1 MISRLNYM
9 QGISFKEDH
18 ISQIPALQ
26 LLQKFGYTYLTP
38 DEALA
43 MRGGKTS
50 NVLLEDVLRN
60 QLRRI
65 NSIRVNRNKEELFSE
80 QNIENGVL
88 AMRNIPMEGGYL
100 SGNEAV
106 YNLLTL
112 GKAFEQSIDGDKKS
126 YTMRFIDW
134 EHPERNVFH
143 VAEEF
148 AVTRT
153 GMADTYRPD
162 IVLFVNGIPLVVIE
176 CKRPDIKAALDQAI
190 SQHLRNQK
198 DDGIRSLYLYSA
210 LLLSIGNSYGAYATT
225 GTPAKFWT
233 KWKEM
238 FLTEK
243 EEAEHIQQLNCLVNT
258 PLDEKRKAHLFS
270 DRFRYVR
277 AYFDAMEQERV
288 LPTEQDLYLF
298 GLCRPERLLDLIHN
312 FTIYDGGIKK
322 LARYQQY
329 FTVKEITERVKTLD
343 HGKRRGGVVWHTQGS
358 GKSLTMVLLAQA
370 IAQAKEILNPR
381 IVMVTD
387 RTDLDSQITNT
398 FKKCGREVINATTGT
413 HLVELLESKTDA
425 IITTVINKFET
436 AVKRIK
442 HPLTDPNIFIL
453 IDEAHRSQY
462 KEMAIKMDKVLPNAC
477 KIAFT
482 GTPLMKKEKNTANT
496 FGGIIRPVYTMRQ
509 AVEDGAVVPLL
520 YEGRIVPQ
528 HVHEGPIDDFF
539 TKVCEGLN
547 EYQTADLKKKY
558 SRTDFVNQTDQRV
571 YSIAWNISEHFRD
584 NWQGTKFKAMLVTPR
599 KAIAVLY
606 KKYLDEIGLVSSE
619 VLITAPDT
627 REGEESSYG
636 DTSEEVKAYWKK
648 MMDEHGT
655 PKKYQENL
663 ISRFKNQ
670 EQPEIM
676 IVVDKLLTG
685 FDEPKVVVMYL
696 DRKLNG
702 HTLLQAVA
710 RVNRVCDGKEFGY
723 IVDYYGVLKELDE
736 ALDLYSNYD
745 EEEQAVFRETLESVD
760 TEIAKL
766 PQKYSNL
773 WDLFKSISNKRDLE
787 AYAQSLREEDRR
799 QEFYERLTAYASC
812 LKIALSTRD
821 FHAKTPEE
829 DIKRYKD
836 DLNMFVKLRSAVQ
849 LRYSD
854 TIDYKQYEGQIQKL
868 INRHVESG
876 AVKLITEL
884 VNIFDTEAFEQEV
897 EKIVGIAAK
906 ADTIA
911 SRTSKFI
918 TENIDTDPVF
928 YKKFSQLLKET
939 IAAYEQGRIDELE
952 YLKRV
957 LKYKEDIL
965 AHTDNELP
973 EELQQNNAAKAYY
986 GLALETY
993 QRIFS
998 DTQMSLKKLALETAM
1013 TFDEIINHTL
1023 IVDGSVLVD
1032 WQQKSDIIGRMKIE
1046 LEDYLIDEVK
1056 RKYGLNFSFDD
1067 MDTIIDG
1074 CVDVAKLWIK

>member
-1 MISRLNYM
+1 MMNL
-9 QGISFKEDH
+9 SFKEDH
-18 ISQIPALQ
+18 ISQLPALM
-26 LLQKFGYTYLTP
+26 LLMKLGYTYLTP

-50 NVLLEDVLRN
+50 NVLFEEVLRN

-100 SGNEAV
+100 NGNEAL

-134 EHPERNVFH
+134 ERPERNVYH
-143 VAEEF
+143 VTEEF

-176 CKRPDIKAALDQAI
+176 CKRPDIKGALEQAI

-210 LLLSIGNSYGAYATT
+210 LLLSIGNSYGAYGTT
-225 GTPAKFWT
+225 ATPAKFWN
-233 KWKEM
+233 KWREM
-238 FLTEK
+238 FVTEHD
-243 EEAEHIQQLNCLVNT
+243 EAEYARQLDNLVNE
-258 PLDEKRKAHLFS
+258 PLSEEQKDHLFGN
-270 DRFRYVR
+270 RFRYVR
-277 AYFDAMEQERV
+277 TYFDEQMQEPV
-288 LPTEQDLYLF
+288 LPTEQDRYLYS
-298 GLCRPERLLDLIHN
+298 LCRPERLLDLIHN

-329 FTVKEITERVKTLD
+329 FAVKEIAARVRTLD

-370 IAQAKEILNPR
+370 IAQMQEIPGAR

-387 RTDLDSQITNT
+387 RTDLDSQITGT
-398 FKKCGREVINATTGT
+398 FKKCGREVMNATTGT
-413 HLVELLESKTDA
+413 HLVELLESKSDA
-425 IITTVINKFET
+425 VITTIINKFET
-436 AVKRIK
+436 AVKRMSR
-442 HPLTDPNIFIL
+442 PLTDPNIFIL

-482 GTPLMKKEKNTANT
+482 GTPLMKREKNTART
-496 FGGIIRPVYTMRQ
+496 FGGIIRPVYTVRQ

-528 HVHEGPIDDFF
+528 SVNEGPIDDFF
-539 TKVCEGLN
+539 SKVCEELN
-547 EYQTADLKKKY
+547 EYETADLKKKY
-558 SRTDFVNQTDQRV
+558 SRTDSVNQTDQRI
-571 YSIAWNISEHFRD
+571 YSIAWNISEHFRN
-584 NWQGTKFKAMLVTPR
+584 NWQGTKFKAMLVVPR
-599 KAIAVLY
+599 KSIAVLY
-606 KKYLDEIGLVSSE
+606 KKYLDEIGMVSSE
-619 VLITAPDT
+619 VLITTPET

-636 DTSEEVKAYWKK
+636 ETSEAVKAYWKR
-648 MMDEHGT
+648 MLEEHGT
-655 PKKYQENL
+655 PKKYQDNL
-663 ISRFKNQ
+663 IARFKNQ
-670 EQPEIM
+670 EHPEIM

-685 FDEPKVVVMYL
+685 FDEPKVAVMYL

-710 RVNRVCDGKEFGY
+710 RVNRVCDDKEFGY
-723 IVDYYGVLKELDE
+723 IIDYYGVLKELDD
-736 ALDLYSNYD
+736 ALELYSNYD
-745 EEEQAVFRETLESVD
+745 VEEQEAFRETLEPVD

-766 PQKYSNL
+766 PQRYSDL
-773 WDLFKSISNKRDLE
+773 WELFKTIPNKRDLE

-812 LKIALSTRD
+812 LKIALSTRE
-821 FHAKTPEE
+821 FHVRTSDEE
-829 DIKRYKD
+829 VKRYKD

-854 TIDYKQYEGQIQKL
+854 AIDYRQYESQIQKL
-868 INRHVESG
+868 INSHVTSS
-876 AVKLITEL
+876 AVKPVTEL

-897 EKIVGIAAK
+897 EKLEGKAAK

-918 TENIDTDPVF
+918 TENMDSDPAF

-939 IAAYEQGRIDELE
+939 IAAYEQGRIDEVE
-952 YLKRV
+952 YLQRV
-957 LKYKEDIL
+957 LKYKDDVL

-973 EELQQNNAAKAYY
+973 DELQHNNAAKAYY

-993 QRIFS
+993 RRAFG
-998 DTQMSLKKLALETAM
+998 DTPVDLKQLALDTAWA
-1013 TFDEIINHTL
+1013 FDGIINRTL
-1023 IVDGSVLVD
+1023 IIDGQVLVD
-1032 WQQKSDIIGRMKIE
+1032 WQQKSDIIGRMKIR

-1056 RKYGLNFSFDD
+1056 RKYGLAFSFDD
-1067 MDTIIDG
+1067 MDVIIDG
-1074 CVDVAKLWIK
+1074 CVEVAKLWIR

>member
-1 MISRLNYM
+1 MMNL
-9 QGISFKEDH
+9 SFKEDH
-18 ISQIPALQ
+18 ISQLPALM
-26 LLQKFGYTYLTP
+26 LLMKLGYTYLTP

-50 NVLLEDVLRN
+50 NVLLEEVLRN

-100 SGNEAV
+100 NGNEAL

-134 EHPERNVFH
+134 ERPERNVYH
-143 VAEEF
+143 VTEEF

-176 CKRPDIKAALDQAI
+176 CKRPDIKGALEQAI

-210 LLLSIGNSYGAYATT
+210 LLLSIGNSYGAYGTT
-225 GTPAKFWT
+225 ATPAKFWN
-233 KWKEM
+233 KWREM
-238 FLTEK
+238 FVTEQD
-243 EEAEHIQQLNCLVNT
+243 EAEYARQLDNLVNE
-258 PLDEKRKAHLFS
+258 PLSEEQKDHLFGN
-270 DRFRYVR
+270 RFRYVR
-277 AYFDAMEQERV
+277 TYFDEQMQEPV
-288 LPTEQDLYLF
+288 LPTEQDRYLYS
-298 GLCRPERLLDLIHN
+298 LCRPERLLDLIHN

-329 FTVKEITERVKTLD
+329 FAVKEIAARVRTLD

-370 IAQAKEILNPR
+370 IAQMREIPGAR

-387 RTDLDSQITNT
+387 RTDLDSQITST
-398 FKKCGREVINATTGT
+398 FKKCGREVMNATTGT
-413 HLVELLESKTDA
+413 HLMELLESKSDA
-425 IITTVINKFET
+425 VITTIINKFET
-436 AVKRIK
+436 AVKRMSR
-442 HPLTDPNIFIL
+442 PLTDPNIFIL

-482 GTPLMKKEKNTANT
+482 GTPLMKREKNTART
-496 FGGIIRPVYTMRQ
+496 FGGIIRPVYTVRQ

-528 HVHEGPIDDFF
+528 SVNEGPIDDFF
-539 TKVCEGLN
+539 SKVCEELN
-547 EYQTADLKKKY
+547 EYETADLKKKN
-558 SRTDFVNQTDQRV
+558 SRTDSVNQTDQRI
-571 YSIAWNISEHFRD
+571 YSIAWNISEHFRN

-599 KAIAVLY
+599 KSIAVLY
-606 KKYLDEIGLVSSE
+606 KKFLDEIDIVSSE
-619 VLITAPDT
+619 VLITAPET

-636 DTSEEVKAYWKK
+636 ETSEAVNAYWGK

-655 PKKYQENL
+655 PKKYQDNL
-663 ISRFKNQ
+663 IARFKNQ
-670 EQPEIM
+670 EHPEIM

-685 FDEPKVVVMYL
+685 FDEPKVAVMYL

-710 RVNRVCDGKEFGY
+710 RVNRVCDDKEFGY
-723 IVDYYGVLKELDE
+723 IIDYYGVLKELDD
-736 ALDLYSNYD
+736 ALELYSNYD
-745 EEEQAVFRETLESVD
+745 VEEQEAFRETLEPVD

-766 PQKYSNL
+766 PQRYSDL
-773 WDLFKSISNKRDLE
+773 WELFKTIPNKRDLE

-812 LKIALSTRD
+812 LKIALSTRE
-821 FHAKTPEE
+821 FHVRTSDEE
-829 DIKRYKD
+829 VKRYKD

-854 TIDYKQYEGQIQKL
+854 AIDYRQYESQIQKL
-868 INRHVESG
+868 INSHVTSS
-876 AVKLITEL
+876 AVKPVTEL

-897 EKIVGIAAK
+897 EKLEGKAAK

-918 TENIDTDPVF
+918 TENMDSDPAF

-939 IAAYEQGRIDELE
+939 IAAYEQGRIDEVE
-952 YLKRV
+952 YLQRV
-957 LKYKEDIL
+957 LKYKDDVL

-973 EELQQNNAAKAYY
+973 DELQHNNAAKAYY

-993 QRIFS
+993 RRAFG
-998 DTQMSLKKLALETAM
+998 DTPIDLKQLALDTAWA
-1013 TFDEIINHTL
+1013 FDGIINRTL
-1023 IVDGSVLVD
+1023 IIDGQVLVD
-1032 WQQKSDIIGRMKIE
+1032 WQQKSDIIGRMKIR

-1056 RKYGLNFSFDD
+1056 RKYGLAFSFDD
-1067 MDTIIDG
+1067 MDVIIDG
-1074 CVDVAKLWIK
+1074 CVEVAKLWIR

>member
-1 MISRLNYM
+1 M

-18 ISQIPALQ
+18 ISQVPALQ
-26 LLQKFGYTYLTP
+26 LLQKLGYTYLTP
-38 DEALA
+38 DEALT

-50 NVLLEDVLRN
+50 NVLLEDVLRS

-143 VAEEF
+143 VTEEF

-176 CKRPDIKAALDQAI
+176 CKRPDIKGALDQAI

-198 DDGIRSLYLYSA
+198 DDGIRGLYLYSA

-243 EEAEHIQQLNCLVNT
+243 EEAEYIQQLDCLVNT

-288 LPTEQDLYLF
+288 LPTEQDQYLF

-370 IAQAKEILNPR
+370 IAQAKEIQNPR

-398 FKKCGREVINATTGT
+398 FKKCGREVMNATTGT

-436 AVKRIK
+436 AVKRMK

-496 FGGIIRPVYTMRQ
+496 FGGIIRPVYTVRQ

-584 NWQGTKFKAMLVTPR
+584 NWQGTKFKGMLVTPR

-710 RVNRVCDGKEFGY
+710 RVNRVCDDKEFGY
-723 IVDYYGVLKELDE
+723 IIDYYGVLKELDE
-736 ALDLYSNYD
+736 ALELYSNYD
-745 EEEQAVFRETLESVD
+745 EEGQEAFRETLEPVD

-766 PQKYSNL
+766 PQKYSDL
-773 WDLFKSISNKRDLE
+773 WDLFKSIPNKRDLE

-812 LKIALSTRD
+812 LKIALSTRN
-821 FHAKTPEE
+821 FHAQTPDEE
-829 DIKRYKD
+829 IKRYKD
-836 DLNMFVKLRSAVQ
+836 DLNMFVKLKSAVQ

-854 TIDYKQYEGQIQKL
+854 TIDYKQYEGQIHKL

-876 AVKLITEL
+876 AVKPITEL

-897 EKIVGIAAK
+897 EKIVGTAAK

-918 TENIDTDPVF
+918 TENMDTDPAF

-957 LKYKEDIL
+957 LKCKDDIL
-965 AHTDNELP
+965 SHTDNELP

-993 QRIFS
+993 QRIFG
-998 DTQMSLKKLALETAM
+998 DAQVDLKNLALETAM
-1013 TFDEIINHTL
+1013 TFDGIINRTL

-1046 LEDYLIDEVK
+1046 LEDYLIDDVK
-1056 RKYGLNFSFDD
+1056 RKYGLDFSFDD

>member
-1 MISRLNYM
+1 MMNL
-9 QGISFKEDH
+9 SFKEDH
-18 ISQIPALQ
+18 ISQLPALM
-26 LLQKFGYTYLTP
+26 LLMKLGYTYLTP

-50 NVLLEDVLRN
+50 NVLLEEVLRN

-100 SGNEAV
+100 NGNEAL

-134 EHPERNVFH
+134 ERPERNVYH
-143 VAEEF
+143 VTEEF

-176 CKRPDIKAALDQAI
+176 CKRPDIKGALEQAI

-210 LLLSIGNSYGAYATT
+210 LLLSIGNSYGAYGTT
-225 GTPAKFWT
+225 ATPAKFWN
-233 KWKEM
+233 KWREM
-238 FLTEK
+238 FVTEQD
-243 EEAEHIQQLNCLVNT
+243 EAEYARQLDNLVNE
-258 PLDEKRKAHLFS
+258 PLSEEQKDHLFGN
-270 DRFRYVR
+270 RFRYVR
-277 AYFDAMEQERV
+277 TYFDEQMQEPV
-288 LPTEQDLYLF
+288 LPTEQDRYLYS
-298 GLCRPERLLDLIHN
+298 LCRPERLLDLIHN

-329 FTVKEITERVKTLD
+329 FAVKEIAARVRTLD

-370 IAQAKEILNPR
+370 IAQMREIPGAR

-387 RTDLDSQITNT
+387 RTDLDSQITST
-398 FKKCGREVINATTGT
+398 FKKCGREVMNATTGT
-413 HLVELLESKTDA
+413 HLMELLESKSDA
-425 IITTVINKFET
+425 VITTIINKFET
-436 AVKRIK
+436 AVKRMSR
-442 HPLTDPNIFIL
+442 PLTDPNIFIL

-482 GTPLMKKEKNTANT
+482 GTPLMKREKNTART
-496 FGGIIRPVYTMRQ
+496 FGGIIRPVYTVRQ

-528 HVHEGPIDDFF
+528 SVNEGPIDDFF
-539 TKVCEGLN
+539 SKVCEELN
-547 EYQTADLKKKY
+547 EYETADLKKKN
-558 SRTDFVNQTDQRV
+558 SRTDSVNQTDQRI
-571 YSIAWNISEHFRD
+571 YSIAWNISEHFRN

-599 KAIAVLY
+599 KSIAVLY
-606 KKYLDEIGLVSSE
+606 KKFLDEIDIVSSE
-619 VLITAPDT
+619 VLITAPET

-636 DTSEEVKAYWKK
+636 ETSEAVNAYWGK

-655 PKKYQENL
+655 PKKYQDNL
-663 ISRFKNQ
+663 IARFKNQ
-670 EQPEIM
+670 EHPEIM

-685 FDEPKVVVMYL
+685 FDEPKVAVMYL

-710 RVNRVCDGKEFGY
+710 RVNRVCDDKEFGY
-723 IVDYYGVLKELDE
+723 IIDYYGVLKELDD
-736 ALDLYSNYD
+736 ALELYSNYD
-745 EEEQAVFRETLESVD
+745 VEEQEAFRETLEPVD

-766 PQKYSNL
+766 PQRYSDL
-773 WDLFKSISNKRDLE
+773 WELFKTIPNKRDLE

-812 LKIALSTRD
+812 LKIALSTRE
-821 FHAKTPEE
+821 FHVRTSDEE
-829 DIKRYKD
+829 VKRYKD

-854 TIDYKQYEGQIQKL
+854 AIDYRQYESQIQKL
-868 INRHVESG
+868 INSHVTSS
-876 AVKLITEL
+876 AVKPVTEL

-897 EKIVGIAAK
+897 EKLEGKAAK
-906 ADTIA
+906 ADTLA

-918 TENIDTDPVF
+918 TENMDSDPAF

-939 IAAYEQGRIDELE
+939 IAAYEQGRIDEVE
-952 YLKRV
+952 YLQRV
-957 LKYKEDIL
+957 LKYKDDVL

-973 EELQQNNAAKAYY
+973 DELQHNNAAKAYY

-993 QRIFS
+993 RRAFG
-998 DTQMSLKKLALETAM
+998 DTPIDLKQLALDTAWA
-1013 TFDEIINHTL
+1013 FDGIINRTL
-1023 IVDGSVLVD
+1023 IIDGQVLVD
-1032 WQQKSDIIGRMKIE
+1032 WQQKSDIIGRMKIR

-1056 RKYGLNFSFDD
+1056 RKYGLAFSFDD
-1067 MDTIIDG
+1067 MDVIIDG
-1074 CVDVAKLWIK
+1074 CVEVAKLWIR

>member
-1 MISRLNYM
+1 MYM

-26 LLQKFGYTYLTP
+26 LLQKLGYTYLTP

-50 NVLLEDVLRN
+50 NVLLEDVLRS

-88 AMRNIPMEGGYL
+88 AMRKIPMEGGYL

-134 EHPERNVFH
+134 ERPERNVFH
-143 VAEEF
+143 VTEEF

-176 CKRPDIKAALDQAI
+176 CKRPDIKGALDQAI

-198 DDGIRSLYLYSA
+198 DDGIRGLYLYSA

-238 FLTEK
+238 FVTEK
-243 EEAEHIQQLNCLVNT
+243 EEAEYIQQLDCLVNM
-258 PLDEKRKAHLFS
+258 PLDGRQKAHLFS

-277 AYFDAMEQERV
+277 AYFDAMEQENV
-288 LPTEQDLYLF
+288 LPTEQDRYLF

-329 FTVKEITERVKTLD
+329 FTVKEITERVKTLEN
-343 HGKRRGGVVWHTQGS
+343 GKCRGGVVWHTQGS

-398 FKKCGREVINATTGT
+398 FKKCGREVMNATTGT
-413 HLVELLESKTDA
+413 HLVELLDSKTDA

-436 AVKRIK
+436 AVKRMK
-442 HPLTDPNIFIL
+442 QPLSDPNIFIL

-496 FGGIIRPVYTMRQ
+496 FGGIIRPVYTVRQ

-547 EYQTADLKKKY
+547 EYQTTDLKKKY

-619 VLITAPDT
+619 VLITAPDM

-655 PKKYQENL
+655 PKKYQDNL

-685 FDEPKVVVMYL
+685 FDEPKIVVMYL

-723 IVDYYGVLKELDE
+723 IIDYYGVLKELDE
-736 ALDLYSNYD
+736 ALELYSNYD
-745 EEEQAVFRETLESVD
+745 EEEQAAFRETMESID

-766 PQKYSNL
+766 PQKYSYL
-773 WDLFKSISNKRDLE
+773 WDLFKSIPNKRDLE

-821 FHAKTPEE
+821 FHAQTPEE
-829 DIKRYKD
+829 EIKRYKD

-854 TIDYKQYEGQIQKL
+854 TIDYKQYEGQTQKL

-876 AVKLITEL
+876 AVKPITEL

-897 EKIVGIAAK
+897 EKIVGTAAK

-918 TENIDTDPVF
+918 TENMDTDPVF

-993 QRIFS
+993 QRIF
-998 DTQMSLKKLALETAM
+998 DDAQVDLKKLALETAM
-1013 TFDEIINHTL
+1013 TFDGIINRTL

-1046 LEDYLIDEVK
+1046 LEDYLIDDVK
-1056 RKYGLNFSFDD
+1056 RKYGLDFSFDD

>member
-1 MISRLNYM
+1 MMNL
-9 QGISFKEDH
+9 SFKEDH
-18 ISQIPALQ
+18 ISQLPALM
-26 LLQKFGYTYLTP
+26 LLMKLGYTYLTP

-50 NVLLEDVLRN
+50 NVLLEEVLRN

-100 SGNEAV
+100 NGNETV

-134 EHPERNVFH
+134 ERPERNVYH
-143 VAEEF
+143 VTEEF

-176 CKRPDIKAALDQAI
+176 CKRPDIKGALEQAI

-210 LLLSIGNSYGAYATT
+210 LLLSIGNSYGAYGTT
-225 GTPAKFWT
+225 ATPAKFWN
-233 KWKEM
+233 KWREM
-238 FLTEK
+238 FVTEQD
-243 EEAEHIQQLNCLVNT
+243 EAEYARQLDNLVNE
-258 PLDEKRKAHLFS
+258 PLSEEQKDHLFGN
-270 DRFRYVR
+270 RFRYVR
-277 AYFDAMEQERV
+277 TYFDEQMQEPV
-288 LPTEQDLYLF
+288 LPTEQDRYLYS
-298 GLCRPERLLDLIHN
+298 LCRPERLLDLIHN

-329 FTVKEITERVKTLD
+329 FAVKEIAARVRTLD

-370 IAQAKEILNPR
+370 IAQMREIPGAR

-387 RTDLDSQITNT
+387 RTDLDSQITST
-398 FKKCGREVINATTGT
+398 FKKCGREVMNATTGT
-413 HLVELLESKTDA
+413 HLVELLESKSDA
-425 IITTVINKFET
+425 VITTIINKFET
-436 AVKRIK
+436 AVKRMGR
-442 HPLTDPNIFIL
+442 PLTDPNIFIL

-482 GTPLMKKEKNTANT
+482 GTPLMKREKNTART
-496 FGGIIRPVYTMRQ
+496 FGGIIRPVYTVRQ

-528 HVHEGPIDDFF
+528 SVNEGPIDDFF
-539 TKVCEGLN
+539 SKVCEELN
-547 EYQTADLKKKY
+547 EYETADLKKKY
-558 SRTDFVNQTDQRV
+558 SRTDSVNQTDQRI
-571 YSIAWNISEHFRD
+571 YSIAWNISEHFRN
-584 NWQGTKFKAMLVTPR
+584 NWQGTKFKAMLVVPR
-599 KAIAVLY
+599 KSIAVLY
-606 KKYLDEIGLVSSE
+606 KRYLDEIGMVSSE
-619 VLITAPDT
+619 VLITAPET

-636 DTSEEVKAYWKK
+636 ETSEAVKAYWRK

-655 PKKYQENL
+655 PKKYQDNL
-663 ISRFKNQ
+663 IARFKNQ
-670 EQPEIM
+670 EHPEIM

-685 FDEPKVVVMYL
+685 FDEPKVAVMYL

-710 RVNRVCDGKEFGY
+710 RVNRVCDDKEFGY
-723 IVDYYGVLKELDE
+723 IIDYYGVLKELDD
-736 ALDLYSNYD
+736 ALELYSNYD
-745 EEEQAVFRETLESVD
+745 VEEQEAFRETLEPVD

-766 PQKYSNL
+766 PQRYSDL
-773 WDLFKSISNKRDLE
+773 WELFKTIPNKRDLE

-812 LKIALSTRD
+812 LKIALSTRE
-821 FHAKTPEE
+821 FHVRTSDEE
-829 DIKRYKD
+829 VKRYKD

-854 TIDYKQYEGQIQKL
+854 AIDYRQYESQIQKL
-868 INRHVESG
+868 INSHVTSS
-876 AVKLITEL
+876 AVKLVTEL

-897 EKIVGIAAK
+897 EKLEGKAAK

-918 TENIDTDPVF
+918 TENMDSDPAF

-939 IAAYEQGRIDELE
+939 IAAYEQGRIDEVE
-952 YLKRV
+952 YLQRV
-957 LKYKEDIL
+957 MKYKDDVL

-973 EELQQNNAAKAYY
+973 DELQHNNAAKAYY

-993 QRIFS
+993 RRAFG
-998 DTQMSLKKLALETAM
+998 DTPVDLKQLALDTAWA
-1013 TFDEIINHTL
+1013 FDGIINRTL
-1023 IVDGSVLVD
+1023 IIDGQVLVD
-1032 WQQKSDIIGRMKIE
+1032 WQQKSDIIGRMKIR

-1056 RKYGLNFSFDD
+1056 RKYGLAFSFDD
-1067 MDTIIDG
+1067 MDVIIDG
-1074 CVDVAKLWIK
+1074 CVEVAKLWIR

>member
-1 MISRLNYM
+1 MMNL
-9 QGISFKEDH
+9 SFKEDH
-18 ISQIPALQ
+18 ISQLPALM
-26 LLQKFGYTYLTP
+26 LLMKLGYTYLTP

-50 NVLLEDVLRN
+50 NVLFEEVLRN

-100 SGNEAV
+100 NGNEAL

-134 EHPERNVFH
+134 ERPERNVYH
-143 VAEEF
+143 VTEEF

-176 CKRPDIKAALDQAI
+176 CKRPDIKGALEQAI

-210 LLLSIGNSYGAYATT
+210 LLLSIGNSYGAYGTT
-225 GTPAKFWT
+225 ATPAKFWN
-233 KWKEM
+233 KWREM
-238 FLTEK
+238 FVTEQD
-243 EEAEHIQQLNCLVNT
+243 EAEYARQLDNLVNE
-258 PLDEKRKAHLFS
+258 PLSEEQKDHLFGN
-270 DRFRYVR
+270 RFRYVR
-277 AYFDAMEQERV
+277 TYFDEQMQEPV
-288 LPTEQDLYLF
+288 LPTEQDRYLYS
-298 GLCRPERLLDLIHN
+298 LCRPERLLDLIHN

-329 FTVKEITERVKTLD
+329 FAVKEIAARVRTLD

-370 IAQAKEILNPR
+370 IAQMQEIPGAR

-387 RTDLDSQITNT
+387 RTDLDSQITGT
-398 FKKCGREVINATTGT
+398 FKKCGREVMNATTGT
-413 HLVELLESKTDA
+413 HLVELLESKSDA
-425 IITTVINKFET
+425 VITTIINKFET
-436 AVKRIK
+436 AVKRMSR
-442 HPLTDPNIFIL
+442 PLTDPNIFIL

-482 GTPLMKKEKNTANT
+482 GTPLMKREKNTART
-496 FGGIIRPVYTMRQ
+496 FGGIIRPVYTVRQ

-528 HVHEGPIDDFF
+528 SVNEGPIDDFF
-539 TKVCEGLN
+539 SKVCEELN
-547 EYQTADLKKKY
+547 EYETADLKKKY
-558 SRTDFVNQTDQRV
+558 SRTDSVNQTDQRI
-571 YSIAWNISEHFRD
+571 YSIAWNISEHFRN

-599 KAIAVLY
+599 KSIAVLY
-606 KKYLDEIGLVSSE
+606 KKFLDEIDIVSSE
-619 VLITAPDT
+619 VLITAPET

-636 DTSEEVKAYWKK
+636 ETSEAVKAYWKK

-655 PKKYQENL
+655 PKKYQDNL
-663 ISRFKNQ
+663 IARFKNQ
-670 EQPEIM
+670 EHPEIM

-685 FDEPKVVVMYL
+685 FDEPKVAVMYL

-710 RVNRVCDGKEFGY
+710 RVNRVCDDKEFGY
-723 IVDYYGVLKELDE
+723 IIDYYGVLKELDD
-736 ALDLYSNYD
+736 ALELYSNYD
-745 EEEQAVFRETLESVD
+745 VEEQEAFRETLEPVD

-766 PQKYSNL
+766 PQRYSDL
-773 WDLFKSISNKRDLE
+773 WELFKTIPNKRDLE

-812 LKIALSTRD
+812 LKIALSTRE
-821 FHAKTPEE
+821 FHVRTSDEE
-829 DIKRYKD
+829 VKRYKD

-854 TIDYKQYEGQIQKL
+854 AIDYRQYESQIQKL
-868 INRHVESG
+868 INSHVTSS
-876 AVKLITEL
+876 AVKPVTEL

-897 EKIVGIAAK
+897 EKLEGKAAK

-918 TENIDTDPVF
+918 TENMDSDPAF

-939 IAAYEQGRIDELE
+939 IAAYEQGRIDEVE
-952 YLKRV
+952 YLQRV
-957 LKYKEDIL
+957 LKYKDDVL

-973 EELQQNNAAKAYY
+973 DELQHNNAAKAYY

-993 QRIFS
+993 RRAFG
-998 DTQMSLKKLALETAM
+998 DTPVDLKQLALDTAWA
-1013 TFDEIINHTL
+1013 FDGIINRTL
-1023 IVDGSVLVD
+1023 IIDGQVLVD
-1032 WQQKSDIIGRMKIE
+1032 WQQKSDVIGRMKIE

-1056 RKYGLNFSFDD
+1056 RKYGLAFSFDD
-1067 MDTIIDG
+1067 MDVIIDG
-1074 CVDVAKLWIK
+1074 CVEVAKLWIR

>member
-1 MISRLNYM
+1 M

-18 ISQIPALQ
+18 ISQVPALQ
-26 LLQKFGYTYLTP
+26 LLQKLGYTYLTP
-38 DEALA
+38 DEALT

-50 NVLLEDVLRN
+50 NVLLEDVLRS

-143 VAEEF
+143 VTEEF

-176 CKRPDIKAALDQAI
+176 CKRPDIKGALDQAI

-198 DDGIRSLYLYSA
+198 DDGIRGLYLYSA

-243 EEAEHIQQLNCLVNT
+243 EEAEYIQQLDCLVNT

-288 LPTEQDLYLF
+288 LPTEQDQYLF

-370 IAQAKEILNPR
+370 IAQAKEIQNPR

-398 FKKCGREVINATTGT
+398 FKKCGREVMNATTGT

-436 AVKRIK
+436 AVKRMK

-496 FGGIIRPVYTMRQ
+496 FGGIIRPVYTVRQ

-558 SRTDFVNQTDQRV
+558 SRTNFVNQTDQRV

-584 NWQGTKFKAMLVTPR
+584 NWQGTKFKGMLVTPR

-710 RVNRVCDGKEFGY
+710 RVNRVCDDKEFGY
-723 IVDYYGVLKELDE
+723 IIDYYGVLKELDE
-736 ALDLYSNYD
+736 ALELYSNYD
-745 EEEQAVFRETLESVD
+745 EEEQEAFRETLEPVD

-766 PQKYSNL
+766 PQKYSDL
-773 WDLFKSISNKRDLE
+773 WDLFKSIPNKRDLE

-812 LKIALSTRD
+812 LKIALSTRN
-821 FHAKTPEE
+821 FHAQTPDEE
-829 DIKRYKD
+829 IKRYKD

-854 TIDYKQYEGQIQKL
+854 TIDYKQYEGQIHKL

-876 AVKLITEL
+876 AVKPITEL

-897 EKIVGIAAK
+897 EKIVGTAAK

-918 TENIDTDPVF
+918 TENMDTDPAF

-957 LKYKEDIL
+957 LKCKDDIL
-965 AHTDNELP
+965 SHTDNELP

-993 QRIFS
+993 QRIFG
-998 DTQMSLKKLALETAM
+998 DVQVDLKKLALETAM
-1013 TFDEIINHTL
+1013 TFDGIINRTL

-1046 LEDYLIDEVK
+1046 LEDYLIDDVK
-1056 RKYGLNFSFDD
+1056 RKYGLDFSFDD